1 MSDCS
6 TESNTNSSTE
16 KCHSD
21 EGDGHRDSSQSTT
34 PNSSLEANAA
44 TDISSLSAFK
54 DSSIKSSGVSKSS
67 YAMDDILRIDSQ
79 SASSQVGVND
89 GISEVKEIESRRSTA
104 DEIMKFICSL
114 GKHSV
119 TEQEVMRKEI
129 AKLLNNIEKPKENPD
144 KKEVPF
150 GESNESSNEDK
161 LKQCGLQTNIAM
173 NSPVFSPSI
182 PRDMFGLLYSSSQDL
197 TDSLEALFL
206 KPLQNTFPYSNDVD
220 EKCKQKPLA
229 FLTPSVGSPVEP
241 TTTNQT
247 EALSLVVDK
256 DSSNHP
262 SLLDSSQGFENL
274 LISQR
279 KKRTK
284 VTDTRLSPQKMPSSS
299 GVFPLALEDS
309 LFSKYILG
317 CPFNPSPKFMEYLKS
332 LLPLALPQPS
342 TVVDRP
348 TFFNKTL
355 PTTNP
360 FLPLFQPSPF
370 LSGTSQF
377 PLPHPL
383 CPDTSPIP
391 TPCSSGLSEPAPI
404 RRTRSI
410 GSRRVTNTASILN
423 YGVDARPY
431 RIPTSITDDGSTCLH
446 SSIAAHPLP
455 LTTTL
460 TPVHLRKAKLMF
472 FYTRYPNSNLLR
484 SYFIDVEFQKHNT
497 AQLFT
502 VSPQSSSSLIVMK
515 GEHYKVANGEFY
527 YITIDKTARQ
537 AISQGIRDP
546 LELAVTTESEVYRT
560 LVQHYN
566 RNQQIE
572 VPDEFRVVVERTLR
586 EFFMAILAGKD
597 AEQSWKKPIYKI
609 IARMDQSIPE
619 FFRDP
624 AWISQLSAEA

>member
-1 MSDCS
+1 MSECS

-16 KCHSD
+16 KCNSD
-21 EGDGHRDSSQSTT
+21 EGDDHRDSSQSTT
-34 PNSSLEANAA
+34 PSSSLEANAA
-44 TDISSLSAFK
+44 TDTSSLSTFK
-54 DSSIKSSGVSKSS
+54 DSSIKSSEGANKSS

-79 SASSQVGVND
+79 SASAQVRVND
-89 GISEVKEIESRRSTA
+89 GTSEVKEVESRRSTA

-129 AKLLNNIEKPKENPD
+129 AKLLKNIEKPKENTD
-144 KKEVPF
+144 KKEAPF
-150 GESNESSNEDK
+150 GESNKSSNEDK
-161 LKQCGLQTNIAM
+161 LKRCGPQTNIAM
-173 NSPVFSPSI
+173 TSPVFSPSI
-182 PRDMFGLLYSSSQDL
+182 PREMFGLLYPPSQDL

-206 KPLQNTFPYSNDVD
+206 KPLPNTFPYSSDVN

-229 FLTPSVGSPVEP
+229 FLLPNVGSPVEP
-241 TTTNQT
+241 TTANQT

-262 SLLDSSQGFENL
+262 SLLDSSQGFENS

-299 GVFPLALEDS
+299 GIFPTGVEDS
-309 LFSKYILG
+309 LFAKYMLG
-317 CPFNPSPKFMEYLKS
+317 CSFNPSPKFMEYLKN
-332 LLPLALPQPS
+332 LLPLTLPSLSNTAERPS
-342 TVVDRP
+342 
-348 TFFNKTL
+348 FFNKTL

-360 FLPLFQPSPF
+360 FLPFFQPPPF
-370 LSGTSQF
+370 LSGTPQF

-404 RRTRSI
+404 RRNRSI

-423 YGVDARPY
+423 YGGDARPY
-431 RIPTSITDDGSTCLH
+431 RIPTSITDDGSTRLH

-497 AQLFT
+497 AQLVKWF
-502 VSPQSSSSLIVMK
+502 S
-515 GEHYKVANGEFY
+515 NFREFY

-546 LELAVTTESEVYRT
+546 LELAVTTESEIFRT

-609 IARMDQSIPE
+609 IARMDQPIPE